1 MCIHPVHLQ
10 PCSQD
15 PTQPSRPLAAGEG
28 ELGYKAQPSVSYHC
42 RALNNCNFY
51 QPILMTTIIQYIYEY
66 GYCGSSWAM
75 LLLLSEIPYMV
86 LCVLFNLP
94 AKLWFVLQ
102 ELVNLELM
110 EENRTASPVWFQSI
124 KLQTIPLQNVEIKN
138 YEVRKS

>member
-1 MCIHPVHLQ
+1 
-10 PCSQD
+10 
-15 PTQPSRPLAAGEG
+15 
-28 ELGYKAQPSVSYHC
+28 
-42 RALNNCNFY
+42 
-51 QPILMTTIIQYIYEY
+51 MTTIIQYIYEY

>member
-1 MCIHPVHLQ
+1 
-10 PCSQD
+10 
-15 PTQPSRPLAAGEG
+15 
-28 ELGYKAQPSVSYHC
+28 
-42 RALNNCNFY
+42 
-51 QPILMTTIIQYIYEY
+51 MTTIIQYIYEY

-110 EENRTASPVWFQSI
+110 EENRMASPVWFQP
-124 KLQTIPLQNVEIKN
+124 QTIPLQNVEIKN